1 MKKKLQIERDR
12 LVTVADDAALDE
24 DIRRVGRRTVALE
37 QRILEMRRTLQE
49 QIDKGVRRIFM
60 YVCMYVCILMH
71 RYLAPDID
79 LCDSIYFVRMLNF
92 C

>member
-12 LVTVADDAALDE
+12 LATVADDAALDE

-60 YVCMYVCILMH
+60 YVCMYVCM
-71 RYLAPDID
+71 YA
-79 LCDSIYFVRMLNF
+79 F
-92 C
+92 

>member
-60 YVCMYVCILMH
+60 YVCMYVCM
-71 RYLAPDID
+71 YA
-79 LCDSIYFVRMLNF
+79 F
-92 C
+92 